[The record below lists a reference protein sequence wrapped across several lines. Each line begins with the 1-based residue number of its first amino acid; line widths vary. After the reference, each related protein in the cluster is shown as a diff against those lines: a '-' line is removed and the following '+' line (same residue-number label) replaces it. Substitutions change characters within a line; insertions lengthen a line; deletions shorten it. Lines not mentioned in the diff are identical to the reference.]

1 MNNKTTRV
9 ELVSQFHK
17 KNFCAFLPALLVSLL
32 SGTVGLL
39 VSLIL
44 KEFIDLMSGQSRF
57 SLTQLLFICLGLVGF
72 ILVLTAID
80 YFSQP
85 VFIRRA
91 MTQYKDKAFSLL
103 SGKNIASFREETTST
118 YLSALTN
125 DASTIEANYVS
136 AILPI
141 CTKLVQFIGALIL
154 MLLFSPA
161 LTLCSIII
169 LIIPTSI
176 SAIMGKKMA
185 KVQQE
190 VSDRNTEFVASLT
203 DCLGGFQV
211 IKSFKAEK
219 EVYDL
224 FEKEDR
230 KLEDSKC
237 RLRRIGNLAGALG
250 GLAGLLTQLGVFVV
264 GSYLATKGQSIT
276 PGAVMMFVNLLNFMI
291 TPLSEL
297 PKLWAGRKAASG
309 LIDKLS
315 DSLSLNNEASGS
327 EEVESVGNG
336 ISFNNV
342 SFSYDGEKDVL
353 HDINCTFEPGKSYAI
368 VGSSGS
374 GKSTFLNLLM
384 AANNNYNGDITID
397 GKELK
402 DISPDS
408 LYDLMTVI
416 QQNVFIFNSSIRD
429 NVTMFR
435 DFSSDKVEDALGKAH
450 LEELI
455 KERGSSYLCG
465 ENGKGLSGG
474 EKQRISIARSLLK
487 DSSILLADEVTSALD
502 AKTSH
507 EVINEI
513 LDLESMTRIVVTHTL
528 EEATLS
534 RYDEILVIKDGTIAE
549 KGNFGTLMRNDGYFK
564 ALYTVANGDV
574 ALAS

>member
-154 MLLFSPA
+154 MLLYSPA